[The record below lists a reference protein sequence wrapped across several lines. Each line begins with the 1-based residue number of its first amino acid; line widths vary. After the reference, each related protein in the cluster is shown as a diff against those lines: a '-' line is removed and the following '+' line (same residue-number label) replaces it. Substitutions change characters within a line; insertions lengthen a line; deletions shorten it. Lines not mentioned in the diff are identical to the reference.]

1 MKAELF
7 AQMLADEKQFDLK
20 RMQYKYSA
28 ELVAK
33 FVELLKIG
41 FFRELPLRDFSST
54 PVVYQPNAIRQVSL
68 GLRVLLTPRNGS
80 FGIQAMEDE
89 FQATLNI
96 EQISS
101 SRHSVRRMLKGFA
114 PENDEEVRLYGM
126 KQGLDFIA
134 SRDNGIDENA
144 LRKLYRMAIEGFLSD
159 EDKLLPD
166 MFYRHAP
173 VYISDGWKD
182 IHAGLKPELLPE
194 YMYEFMTFI
203 QKEDDIDELTKAALI
218 HGYLAY
224 LHPYFDGNG
233 RIARLLH
240 QWYLVQRGY
249 ASTLFVSFSKLIEA
263 SKRQYYRAF
272 RLIEENAA
280 ISGVLD
286 MTPLLSYFAEH
297 VYAKLERPNK
307 AEHTAIFE
315 RELAIGN
322 LTPKEKALW
331 EFVCSTYGKAEF
343 STKQLEKEYGN
354 AAYATIRTFALKFTE
369 LGLLT
374 SQSYGNRRKYRLS

>member
-1 MKAELF
+1 MDAELF
-7 AQMLADEKQFDLK
+7 AQMLADEKLFDLK
-20 RMQYKYSA
+20 RMQYKYSVESVA
-28 ELVAK
+28 E
-33 FVELLKIG
+33 FVKILKSS
-41 FFRELPLRDFSST
+41 FYKELPLRDFSGS
-54 PVVYQPNAIRQVSL
+54 PVVYLPNAVRPHGL
-68 GLRVLLTPRNGS
+68 GLRVLLTPGS
-80 FGIQAMEDE
+80 GAFGIQAMEDE

-114 PENDEEVRLYGM
+114 PENDEEIRLYGM

-134 SRDNGIDENA
+134 NRDNAIDEDA
-144 LRKLYRMAIEGFLSD
+144 LRKLYCMAIEGFLSD

-194 YMYEFMTFI
+194 YMKEFMTFI
-203 QKEDDIDELTKAALI
+203 QEENDIDELTKAALI

-233 RIARLLH
+233 RIARLMH

-280 ISGVLD
+280 VSGVLD

-297 VYAKLERPNK
+297 VYAKLERPDE

-315 RELAIGN
+315 RELAEGK
-322 LTPKEKALW
+322 LTAKEKSLW

-354 AAYATIRTFALKFTE
+354 AAYATIRTFVLKFTE

-374 SQSYGNRRKYRLS
+374 SQNYGNRKKYRIS

>member
-1 MKAELF
+1 MDAELF
-7 AQMLADEKQFDLK
+7 AQMLADEKLFDLK
-20 RMQYKYSA
+20 RMQYKYSVESVA
-28 ELVAK
+28 E
-33 FVELLKIG
+33 FVQLLKKG
-41 FFRELPLRDFSST
+41 FYRELPLRDFAGS
-54 PVVYQPNAIRQVSL
+54 PIVYQPNALRQNGQS
-68 GLRVLLTPRNGS
+68 LRVLLTPERGT

-134 SRDNGIDENA
+134 SSDNAINEA
-144 LRKLYRMAIEGFLSD
+144 SLRKLYDMAIGGFLS
-159 EDKLLPD
+159 EENKLLPGKL
-166 MFYRHAP
+166 YRHAP
-173 VYISDGWKD
+173 VYISDGRKD

-194 YMYEFMTFI
+194 YMLEFVTFI
-203 QKEDDIDELTKAALI
+203 QQDDDLDELTKAALI

-297 VYAKLERPNK
+297 VYAKLERPNEV
-307 AEHTAIFE
+307 EHTAIFE
-315 RELAIGN
+315 RELAEGK
-322 LTPKEKALW
+322 LTAKEKALW

-343 STKQLEKEYGN
+343 STKELEKEYGN
-354 AAYATIRTFALKFTE
+354 AAYATIRTFVLKFSE

-374 SQSYGNRRKYRLS
+374 SQSYGNRKKYHIS

>member
-41 FFRELPLRDFSST
+41 FFRELPLRDFSGT

-68 GLRVLLTPRNGS
+68 GLRVLLTPGNGS

-114 PENDEEVRLYGM
+114 PENDEEVRLFGM

-134 SRDNGIDENA
+134 NRDNAIDEEA
-144 LRKLYRMAIEGFLSD
+144 LRKLYRMAIEGFLSS

-173 VYISDGWKD
+173 VYISDGLKD

-194 YMYEFMTFI
+194 YMKEFMSFI

-249 ASTLFVSFSKLIEA
+249 ASTLFVSFSRLIEA

-286 MTPLLSYFAEH
+286 MTPLLVYFAEH
-297 VYAKLERPNK
+297 VYAKLERPDE

-315 RELAIGN
+315 RELATGK
-322 LTPKEKALW
+322 LTAKEKALW

-354 AAYATIRTFALKFTE
+354 AAYATIRTFVLKFTA

-374 SQSYGNRRKYRLS
+374 TQSYGKRKKYRLS

>member
-1 MKAELF
+1 MDAELF
-7 AQMLADEKQFDLK
+7 VQMLADEKMFDLK

-28 ELVAK
+28 ETVAN
-33 FVELLKIG
+33 FVKILKTG
-41 FFRELPLRDFSST
+41 FYKELPLRDFTGS
-54 PVVYQPNAIRQVSL
+54 PVVHLPNAVRQNGF
-68 GLRVLLTPRNGS
+68 GLRVLLTPGS
-80 FGIQAMEDE
+80 GAFGIQAMEDE

-101 SRHSVRRMLKGFA
+101 SRHSVRRILKGFA
-114 PENDEEVRLYGM
+114 PENDEEIRLYGM

-134 SRDNGIDENA
+134 DRDNAINESS
-144 LRKLYRMAIEGFLSD
+144 LRKLYDMAIGGFLM
-159 EDKLLPD
+159 EENKLLPGKL
-166 MFYRHAP
+166 YRHAP
-173 VYISDGWKD
+173 VYISDGRKD
-182 IHAGLKPELLPE
+182 IHAGLRPDLLPD
-194 YMYEFMTFI
+194 YMREFVTFI
-203 QKEDDIDELTKAALI
+203 QQDDYLDELTKAALI

-249 ASTLFVSFSKLIEA
+249 TSTLFVSFSKLIEA

-286 MTPLLSYFAEH
+286 MTPLLSYFSEY
-297 VYAKLERPNK
+297 VYAKLERPNG
-307 AEHTAIFE
+307 AVHTAIFE
-315 RELAIGN
+315 RELADGK
-322 LTPKEKALW
+322 LTAKEKALW

-354 AAYATIRTFALKFTE
+354 AAYATIRTFVLKFSE

-374 SQSYGNRRKYRLS
+374 DQSYGNRKKYRVT